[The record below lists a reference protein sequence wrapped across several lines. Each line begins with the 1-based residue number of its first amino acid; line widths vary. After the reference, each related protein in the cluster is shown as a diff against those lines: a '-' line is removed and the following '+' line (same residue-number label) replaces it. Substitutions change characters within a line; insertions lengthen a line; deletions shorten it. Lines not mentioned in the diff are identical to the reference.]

1 MEQRKKDE
9 MEEVENGQR
18 VKINI
23 WIKYLDSYSTY
34 KIFYERKLVSK
45 SMGDLVHIPAW

>member
-1 MEQRKKDE
+1 MEQWKKGE

-23 WIKYLDSYSTY
+23 WIKYLDSIQLIKYFM
-34 KIFYERKLVSK
+34 KEN
-45 SMGDLVHIPAW
+45 